1 MLRRELPT
9 GQTLLIHGQMP
20 DGHWELELE
29 GVEDAVCVGWPLNE
43 ALADL
48 LGYDVAQEEWP
59 VWIDRLA
66 EEIGG
71 R

>member
-1 MLRRELPT
+1 
-9 GQTLLIHGQMP
+9 MP